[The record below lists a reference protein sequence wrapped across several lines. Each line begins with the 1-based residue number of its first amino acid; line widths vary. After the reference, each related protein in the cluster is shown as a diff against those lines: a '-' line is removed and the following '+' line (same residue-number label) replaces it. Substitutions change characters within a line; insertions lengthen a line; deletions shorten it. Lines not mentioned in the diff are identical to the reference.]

1 MFKKLLLG
9 LIIAVPVIAQA
20 DWMEWSKYDEFVT
33 YIDPDRTVKTYETLN
48 RTGFVGDFL
57 FKLGHLT

>member
-20 DWMEWSKYDEFVT
+20 DWMEWSKDDEFVT
-33 YIDPDRTVKTYETLN
+33 YIDPDPYGKDL
-48 RTGFVGDFL
+48 
-57 FKLGHLT
+57 

>member
-20 DWMEWSKYDEFVT
+20 DWGPRDFASIY
-33 YIDPDRTVKTYETLN
+33 RKTL
-48 RTGFVGDFL
+48 
-57 FKLGHLT
+57 

>member
-33 YIDPDRTVKTYETLN
+33 YIDPDRTVKE
-48 RTGFVGDFL
+48 VVP
-57 FKLGHLT
+57 HV

>member
-20 DWMEWSKYDEFVT
+20 DWMEWSKDDEFVT
-33 YIDPDRTVKTYETLN
+33 YIDPDRTVKTYETLEQAEVWLKMVVH
-48 RTGFVGDFL
+48 T
-57 FKLGHLT
+57 